1 MGAAWDRAP
10 ALGLGI
16 DVGWVTVSLSS
27 LIVTSFTSGLTVL
40 DGTGEAAVSGDSSF
54 TSRGSAMGSGVL
66 VSRTGLGD
74 WKMGPAPSGSSPRT
88 IDFPASSSIGI
99 SVVKLM
105 LVTLGAKGGPELSR

>member
-1 MGAAWDRAP
+1 LGAAWDRAP

-66 VSRTGLGD
+66 VSRTGLG
-74 WKMGPAPSGSSPRT
+74 
-88 IDFPASSSIGI
+88 
-99 SVVKLM
+99 
-105 LVTLGAKGGPELSR
+105 E